1 MKKEAGQRANN
12 PFSGWLFLLILLLL
26 LSVLCLGLFLFN
38 LGQIEGGST
47 FFPVSL
53 RSVLSAN
60 YNADAQSFN
69 VGVVDLGLIE
79 SALSDQGSPGPSI
92 PGLILTPVPTITP
105 YTPRPSTTNA
115 GTFPSGLKTPTRQAE
130 TQIVG
135 PGTPSSTQP
144 GGTLLGTTTPTMT
157 ITPTP
162 TRLTLTVTPTPAGGR
177 TPTPF
182 PTLTVRPSNSATR
195 PGPTS
200 TATNH
205 PPSITLTNTFTA
217 RPPTTTFVPT
227 ATTGGYPPPPVVTST
242 PVPGTPGYP

>member
-26 LSVLCLGLFLFN
+26 LSVFCLGLFLFN

-60 YNADAQSFN
+60 YNTDAQSFN

-157 ITPTP
+157 ITPT
-162 TRLTLTVTPTPAGGR
+162 RLTFTVTPTPAGGR